1 MNGRSTASARP
12 VVTVLGSSGFV
23 GSAVLAALATR
34 PVRLRAVARGPS
46 AVPHGAAT
54 VDVRQADL
62 SSGALPEAVAG
73 SDVVVCLVT
82 HSGGWRA
89 AESDPES
96 ARVNVGIMRDLLAAL
111 GAERP
116 AGPPPLVVYAGAASQ
131 VGLPPRSVLD
141 GSEQD
146 RPATEYDRQ
155 KLAAEEL
162 LMAAD
167 AEGTVRGVSL
177 RLPTVFG
184 EACAPGA
191 RDRGVVSAMIRR
203 ALRHEPLTMW
213 HDGTVK
219 RDLVHVADVADAFA
233 AAIDRPSPLTG
244 RHWLLGA
251 GRGDALGDVF
261 HEVARIVAARTGRR
275 PVPVVSVDAPADAP
289 ATDFADV
296 TIDSSP
302 FRAATGWSPRLPL
315 REGLDRTVAALSQES

>member
-1 MNGRSTASARP
+1 MTARGAAHAGR
-12 VVTVLGSSGFV
+12 VVTVLGASGFV
-23 GSAVLAALATR
+23 GSAVLAALAPR
-34 PVRLRAVARGPS
+34 PYRVRAVARRPS
-46 AVPHGAAT
+46 AVPRGSAA
-54 VDVRQADL
+54 VEVCRADL
-62 SSGALPEAVAG
+62 ASGAVTGAVAG

-96 ARVNVGIMRDLLAAL
+96 ERVNVGIMRELLGVL
-111 GAERP
+111 RAERS

-131 VGLPPRSVLD
+131 VGVPPRDVID
-141 GSEQD
+141 GTERD

-162 LMAAD
+162 LMAAS
-167 AEGTVRGVSL
+167 AEGVVRGVSL

-184 EACAPGA
+184 EAYAPWA

-203 ALRHEPLTMW
+203 ALTGEPLTMW

-219 RDLVHVADVADAFA
+219 RDLVHVSDVADAFLA
-233 AAIDRPSPLTG
+233 AVDRPEQLVG

-251 GRGDALGDVF
+251 GRGDRLGDVF
-261 HEVARIVAARTGRR
+261 RAVSRIVAERTGRQ
-275 PVPVVSVDAPADAP
+275 PVPVVSVEPPAHAP

-296 TIDSSP
+296 TIDSSL
-302 FRAATGWSPRLPL
+302 FRAATGWSPRIALH
-315 REGLDRTVAALSQES
+315 EALDRTVAAMAEEF